1 MPSAFG
7 RWVKER
13 LESLKIS
20 QRAFGARVGI
30 SHSNLNKIINGSH
43 EAPPPPLGI
52 ECGRWAEALEIPD
65 DQIKRFYLYAACAHI
80 PMPARVEFEGI
91 IHEHLAMYDRF
102 PAMVQ
107 QVRRAAE
114 QSPLIYTQFPPP
126 AEP

>member
-65 DQIKRFYLYAACAHI
+65 NQIKRFYLFAACAHI

-91 IHEHLAMYDRF
+91 VHEHLAMRERL
-102 PAMVQ
+102 PELVQ
-107 QVRRAAE
+107 QVRRVAE
-114 QSPLIYTQFPPP
+114 QSVSVDFQFPPP